1 MTVQISKI
9 DTDIA
14 ELQKDVNNIQKILV
28 AVQKDI
34 EHMSMKLDSYVVASS
49 TEIKDLQHRVYK
61 LESKMI
67 WMSGFSA
74 AIGAVISLLSR
85 FISP

>member
-1 MTVQISKI
+1 MTMQISKI
-9 DTDIA
+9 ESEFS

-28 AVQKDI
+28 ALQKDI

-49 TEIKDLQHRVYK
+49 SEIKDLQQRVYK
-61 LESKMI
+61 LESKII

-74 AIGAVISLLSR
+74 AIGAVVSFLSR
-85 FISP
+85 YVSF